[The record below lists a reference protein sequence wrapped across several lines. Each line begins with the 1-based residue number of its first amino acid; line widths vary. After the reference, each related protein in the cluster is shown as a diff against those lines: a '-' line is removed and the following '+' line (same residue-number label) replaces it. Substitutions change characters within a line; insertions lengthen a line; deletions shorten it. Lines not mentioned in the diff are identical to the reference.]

1 MNNSVF
7 FKSKLKAPCDIN
19 CPDRNDHCHSVCEK
33 YLKYEADKKAETEQ
47 HLKEVKP
54 IWEMNEIEADR
65 ISRYIK
71 AKGRKRR

>member
-7 FKSKLKAPCDIN
+7 FKSQLKHPCAKD
-19 CPDRNDHCHSVCEK
+19 CPDRNESCHSVCEK
-33 YLKYEADKKAETEQ
+33 YLQYERDKKAENEQ
-47 HLKEVKP
+47 HLEEVKP

-65 ISRYIK
+65 IARYIK